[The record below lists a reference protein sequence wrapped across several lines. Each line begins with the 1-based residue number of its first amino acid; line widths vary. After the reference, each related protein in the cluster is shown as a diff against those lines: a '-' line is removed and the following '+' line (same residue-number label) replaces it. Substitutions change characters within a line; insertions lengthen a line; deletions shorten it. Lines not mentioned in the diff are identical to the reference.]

1 MLIVLAL
8 YLAMLSVVAYGAI
21 KGASKEEFFS
31 GGRKTGSW
39 VLLLTLFATNM
50 TSISLIGVPDQ
61 AFDSGFMVFISMGLS
76 TALIVPFLFSTM
88 GRKVCEQSKKHGF
101 LTQGDLVHLKT
112 GSKSSGAMVSS
123 ISILFLIPYIII
135 GLKGGGDVLSL
146 IFSSYQL
153 AIPEY
158 LSTGII
164 ALMVF
169 GYVFFGGM
177 TATSRINSIQA
188 VIFMTGAA
196 YIAIY
201 LFSKWGGFSNGLQ
214 LLKTQKTDFF
224 SLSYY
229 LDNPGNTLS
238 LILLALSVGAF
249 PHIFSHWCAAKSPDR
264 FKRSIRLYPA
274 CIIILWLSSTF
285 IGMLSNLEF
294 AQKPD
299 DPVII
304 ALIGSLNNEFVAGAI
319 AVSVLAA
326 IMSSLDSQ
334 LLSASVIFQTSRKNV
349 DKMPLAIMILLCYA
363 LAICTDGGIF
373 QLGSWSLTGFAAMTP
388 LLMVCIRQS
397 SVNKI
402 LFNVSLAIIV
412 ILWLAFFMHAL
423 ANGFVGYSILDTGIG
438 PVVPLVAISTL
449 CSLLLMLNSQKKDFA
464 KSHPN
469 PVKR

>member
-1 MLIVLAL
+1 MLILLAL
-8 YLAMLSVVAYGAI
+8 YLTMLSIVAYGSM
-21 KGASKEEFFS
+21 KGARREEFFS
-31 GGRKTGSW
+31 GGRRTGSW

-50 TSISLIGVPDQ
+50 TSISLIGVPSQ

-76 TALIVPFLFSTM
+76 TAFIVPLLFSTM
-88 GRKVCEQSKKHGF
+88 GRRVCEQSKKHGF

-112 GSKSSGAMVSS
+112 GSKSSGAMISS

-158 LSTGII
+158 LSTGMI

-177 TATSRINSIQA
+177 NATSKINSIQA
-188 VIFMTGAA
+188 VIFMAVA
-196 YIAIY
+196 VYIATY
-201 LFSKWGGFSNGLQ
+201 LFSKWGGFSNSLQ
-214 LLKTQKTDFF
+214 LLQSQKAEFF
-224 SLSYY
+224 SPSDY
-229 LDNPGNTLS
+229 LANPGNTIS
-238 LILLALSVGAF
+238 LTFLALSVGAF
-249 PHIFSHWCAAKSPDR
+249 PHIFSHWCTAKSPDR
-264 FKRSIRLYPA
+264 FNRSIRLYPA
-274 CIIILWLSSTF
+274 CIIILWLSSSF

-294 AQKPD
+294 SQKPD

-334 LLSASVIFQTSRKNV
+334 LLSASMIFQKSRKSI

-363 LAICTDGGIF
+363 LAICTTGGIF
-373 QLGSWSLTGFAAMTP
+373 QMGVWSLTGFAAMTP
-388 LLMVCIRQS
+388 LLMVCIRQT

-402 LFNVSLAIIV
+402 LFNASLAVIV
-412 ILWLAFFMHAL
+412 VLWLGFFMHAL
-423 ANGFVGYSILDTGIG
+423 VKGFADYSILNTGIA
-438 PVVPLVAISTL
+438 PVVPLVLISSL
-449 CSLLLMLNSQKKDFA
+449 CSLLLVMIQRRSTPKKAAF
-464 KSHPN
+464 
-469 PVKR
+469 VQ